1 MKPYH
6 TSKYEIT
13 MEKDEMDVE
22 IVDRT
27 FTIVR
32 RVMKRRKEWSH
43 ILCPRCLQENET
55 CIHVLQCLAKVPRT
69 NWEKII
75 EDLEDTLVNI
85 RTHPN
90 IIAV

>member
-27 FTIVR
+27 FTS
-32 RVMKRRKEWSH
+32 KKG
-43 ILCPRCLQENET
+43 NET
-55 CIHVLQCLAKVPRT
+55 TKRMITYSVSKMSTRKRNLYTCFTMSSKGT
-69 NWEKII
+69 
-75 EDLEDTLVNI
+75 
-85 RTHPN
+85 
-90 IIAV
+90 